1 MLATKLEKELSHR
14 GYSVWLDTHKKDK
27 SEAAMEEA
35 VKNSMVVLAVITQGT
50 PNPHDDNAYLKRPFC
65 LSELRWA
72 FEADKHVQP
81 IVHMDDKKT
90 IGEFI
95 NMAPTDLKRI
105 GQLDFVDLNTTDQ
118 DYWSTGISKIFE
130 KAQEAGALPSSG
142 GGAGTRKVFDKAQ
155 EAGALP
161 GRATA
166 VLGRSSSYK
175 LSSVAPM
182 TEKDTELTGPTA
194 GVPAGGPVPASP
206 GASFDSVESFS

>member
-1 MLATKLEKELSHR
+1 
-14 GYSVWLDTHKKDK
+14 
-27 SEAAMEEA
+27 MEEA
-35 VKNSMVVLAVITQGT
+35 VKNSMVVLAVITGGK
-50 PNPHDDNAYLKRPFC
+50 DDANAYLKRPFC

-72 FEADKHVQP
+72 FEADKQLQP
-81 IVHMDDKKT
+81 IVHMDDKKM

-130 KAQEAGALPSSG
+130 KAQEAGALP
-142 GGAGTRKVFDKAQ
+142 
-155 EAGALP
+155 

-166 VLGRSSSYK
+166 VAERPSLWPSGRAQRPHK
-175 LSSVAPM
+175 LSSVAPI

-194 GVPAGGPVPASP
+194 GVPAPP
-206 GASFDSVESFS
+206 GATFDSVE